1 MSKASLR
8 SIIAEELADVG
19 QHIRYKLPKS
29 QPRST
34 VWLGERGLGV
44 RQYAS
49 GRAVYIVQTRMGGRC
64 RTITIAPTSVITEHR
79 AVMIARRIMAHAQV
93 GHDPAD
99 DRLRIR
105 SAPMFQVFLDE
116 YWQRTMPRWKKS
128 SREMHASYRRLYLEG
143 SFRGISIDEISE
155 EHVTRWFAALNNSTG
170 PGAANRVLA
179 ILSAMLNKAEEWGY
193 RGDGTNPCQSV
204 RRNKSRKIERFLSST
219 ELRQLGEVLVED
231 QSVEGSLR
239 STVASAV
246 TLLLLTGSRASEVAG
261 LQWQDVRGNRLKL
274 RDSKTGPRT
283 VWLGDDARAV
293 LDALPRSR
301 NIPWVFWDSERRTPL
316 LKLSNYWPSIRARAG
331 LVNIRLHDLRHTFAS
346 HAAMSSETL
355 SMIGRLLGHRSLSS
369 TSRYAHLGEEHV
381 SDAAQQIGTVID
393 QLIQR

>member
-1 MSKASLR
+1 MSEASLR
-8 SIIAEELADVG
+8 TIIAEELADVG
-19 QHIRYKLPKS
+19 QHIRYKLPKG
-29 QPRST
+29 QPRNT
-34 VWLGERGLGV
+34 VWLDERGLGV
-44 RQYAS
+44 RRYAT

-79 AVMIARRIMAHAQV
+79 AVMIARRIMAHAEV

-105 SAPMFQVFLDE
+105 SAPMFQDFLNE

-143 SFRGISIDEISE
+143 SFPGISIDEISE
-155 EHVTRWFAALNNSTG
+155 EHVMRWFAALNNSTG

-179 ILSAMLNKAEEWGY
+179 ILNAMLNKGEEWGY
-193 RGDGTNPCQSV
+193 RKDGTNPCRSV
-204 RRNKSRKIERFLSST
+204 RRNKSRKVERFLSSA
-219 ELRQLGEVLVED
+219 ELRRLGEVLEQD

-239 STVASAV
+239 STVAAAI
-246 TLLLLTGSRASEVAG
+246 TLLLLTGCRASEVAG
-261 LQWQDVRGNRLKL
+261 LQWPDVKGNRLKL

-283 VWLGDDARAV
+283 VWLGDDAQTV

-301 NIPWVFWDSERRTPL
+301 NIPWVFWNPERRAPL
-316 LKLSNYWPSIRARAG
+316 LKLSNYWPSVRDRAG
-331 LVNIRLHDLRHTFAS
+331 LSNVRLHDLRHTFAS
-346 HAAMSSETL
+346 HAAMSKETL

-369 TSRYAHLGEEHV
+369 TARYAHLGDEHV
-381 SDAAQQIGTVID
+381 SDAAQQIGATIES
-393 QLIQR
+393 LLR